1 MLIVLLIRKSHPL
14 LEIRPQKLG
23 QASFLDVSQTS
34 GEISL
39 STTHEHGRFTIYLT
53 PISICSRATDK
64 QRICVFTQCKTS
76 NTQLK
81 SNLSVSKTHT
91 KTEIRKQIKMRA

>member
-39 STTHEHGRFTIYLT
+39 STTHEHGKFTMSHIPKCT
-53 PISICSRATDK
+53 VQSEHIGIKTQGCSVA
-64 QRICVFTQCKTS
+64 
-76 NTQLK
+76 
-81 SNLSVSKTHT
+81 
-91 KTEIRKQIKMRA
+91 